1 MPSYPSRRTVLTASL
16 AGTAAL
22 LATGCSG
29 GEPAR
34 PAAAPT
40 AEARLRRAAARE
52 SATLLDRYDATSAAH
67 PALAAALAP
76 LREAVAQHMRAFGGT
91 PAPAPGTDAGPDAA
105 ESSDADDSPD
115 TPESPDKPNAPVRVP
130 EDAGAALR
138 ALADAERAAADRR
151 TAALLDAAP
160 ETARLLASV
169 AAAGASHGY
178 LLTELLPEV
187 A

>member
-1 MPSYPSRRTVLTASL
+1 MPSNPSRRTVLTASL

-40 AEARLRRAAARE
+40 AEARLRRTAARE
-52 SATLLDRYDATSAAH
+52 STALLDRYDATGAAH

-76 LREAVAQHMRAFGGT
+76 LRETVARHVKAFGGT
-91 PAPAPGTDAGPDAA
+91 PPAAPGTDAAA
-105 ESSDADDSPD
+105 EASS
-115 TPESPDKPNAPVRVP
+115 ESAEGRAPVPVP
-130 EDAGAALR
+130 EDARAALR
-138 ALADAERAAADRR
+138 ALADAEHATADRH
-151 TAALLDAAP
+151 TTALLDAAP

-169 AAAGASHGY
+169 AAAGAAHGY